1 MNNAIGTRKPTIMV
15 HSESMPEDRL
25 TAQMVASLERLRRVS
40 DDRQADLQ
48 PQLPTVSTSDAAR
61 RREEAADRRDDAL
74 DQRSEAADRRD
85 ETQTQRETVLDRRQA
100 DLDRRAD
107 LLDERNRED

>member
-1 MNNAIGTRKPTIMV
+1 MNNAISTRKPTVMV
-15 HSESMPEDRL
+15 HSESMPEDRF
-25 TAQMVASLERLRRVS
+25 TAEMVASLERLRRVS

-48 PQLPTVSTSDAAR
+48 DRPPTSSTSDAAR
-61 RREEAADRRDDAL
+61 RREEAADRRQDAL

-85 ETQTQRETVLDRRQA
+85 ETQTRREAMLDSRQA

-107 LLDERNRED
+107 LMDERDRED